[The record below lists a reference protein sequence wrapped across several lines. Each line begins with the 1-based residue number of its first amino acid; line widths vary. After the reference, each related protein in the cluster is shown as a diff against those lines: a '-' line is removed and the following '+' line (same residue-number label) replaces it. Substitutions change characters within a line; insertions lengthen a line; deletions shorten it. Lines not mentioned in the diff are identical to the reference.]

1 MSDGVAPGSGR
12 ALSARAALPAVL
24 VSVRVVVLALILI
37 GAGRG
42 HVTDPTILRVERVAT
57 SPATPY
63 RAFPVGTMPI
73 ETIVD
78 RAIGGGGEGAAMA
91 RIAIVA
97 FLADLAAAWA
107 LSWGWGRRP
116 AIVYLLLGLPLL
128 SFVYLR
134 SDLVSVALAVWGI
147 AWIRHRGEAAGG
159 IALGLATMAKL
170 WPLVLLPIVWMR
182 RTWRPAMVAFGAVVL
197 VVGAW
202 WYVTG
207 GPKGPFQ
214 VLTFQGARGWDVQS
228 SVGSLFWVLGRG
240 TPVPEFDVLRVAD
253 ASVLVRGVLFLG
265 LLACEV
271 TIWRRAARSR
281 SDPTGGA
288 ALAAVTASIVFAPQF
303 STQYAA
309 WLLPWAALAFEG
321 DDPDQRAAILAGVAI
336 ALTGVI
342 AIAWHDAASVPS
354 AWLKLVVVARNLA
367 AIGVIVTWFAGPRG
381 ETRSEEPA
389 AAAAAA

>member
-1 MSDGVAPGSGR
+1 V
-12 ALSARAALPAVL
+12 SARAILPAVL
-24 VSVRVVVLALILI
+24 VGVRVVVLALILI

-42 HVTDPTILRVERVAT
+42 QVTDPTILRAERLAR

-73 ETIVD
+73 ETVVD
-78 RAIGGGGEGAAMA
+78 RVIGGGGAGAAMA

-134 SDLVSVALAVWGI
+134 FDLVSVALTAWGI

-170 WPLVLLPIVWMR
+170 WPLVLLPIGWMR
-182 RTWRPAMVAFGAVVL
+182 RTWRPAMVSFGAVVL

-202 WYVTG
+202 WYLTG

-228 SVGSLFWVLGRG
+228 SVGSFFWILGRG
-240 TPVPEFDVLRVAD
+240 IPVPEFDVLRVAH
-253 ASVLVRGVLFLG
+253 ASVLARGVLFLG
-265 LLACEV
+265 LLACELA
-271 TIWRRAARSR
+271 IWRRAVR
-281 SDPTGGA
+281 SDLDPSGGA

-303 STQYAA
+303 SAQYAA
-309 WLLPWAALAFEG
+309 WLLPWTALAFEG
-321 DDPDQRAAILAGVAI
+321 DGSDQRAATAAGVAV

-342 AIAWHDAASVPS
+342 AIAWPDPASVPS
-354 AWLKLVVVARNLA
+354 GWLKLVVVARNLA
-367 AIGVIVTWFAGPRG
+367 AIGVIVTWFARPRG
-381 ETRSEEPA
+381 GTRSEEPA
-389 AAAAAA
+389 AAATVA

>member
-1 MSDGVAPGSGR
+1 VGAAPGSGR
-12 ALSARAALPAVL
+12 AVSARAVLPVALVG
-24 VSVRVVVLALILI
+24 VRVVVLALILI
-37 GAGRG
+37 GAARG
-42 HVTDPTILRVERVAT
+42 HVTDPAILRAERVAT

-73 ETIVD
+73 ETIAD
-78 RAIGGGGEGAAMA
+78 RVIGRGGEGAAMA

-134 SDLVSVALAVWGI
+134 FDLVSVALAAWGI
-147 AWIRHRGEAAGG
+147 ACVRHRGEVVSG

-182 RTWRPAMVAFGAVVL
+182 RTWRPAMVAFGGVVL

-202 WYVTG
+202 WYLTG
-207 GPKGPFQ
+207 GPKGPLQ

-228 SVGSLFWVLGRG
+228 SVGSLLWVLGRG
-240 TPVPEFDVLRVAD
+240 MPVPGFDVLRVGD
-253 ASVLVRGVLFLG
+253 PSVLVRGVLFLG
-265 LLACEV
+265 FLACEV
-271 TIWRRAARSR
+271 AIWRRAVRSG
-281 SDPTGGA
+281 SDPSGGA
-288 ALAAVTASIVFAPQF
+288 ALAAVTASVVFAPQF

-321 DDPDQRAAILAGVAI
+321 DVTDQRAAMAAGVAI

-342 AIAWHDAASVPS
+342 AIAWSDPAAFPS

-367 AIGVIVTWFAGPRG
+367 AIGLVVTWFVDPRG
-381 ETRSEEPA
+381 GTRREEPA